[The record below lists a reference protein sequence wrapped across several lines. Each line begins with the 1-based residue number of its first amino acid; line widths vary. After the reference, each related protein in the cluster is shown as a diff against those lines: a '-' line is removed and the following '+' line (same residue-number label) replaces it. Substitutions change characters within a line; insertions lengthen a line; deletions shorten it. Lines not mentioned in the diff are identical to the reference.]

1 MTIDE
6 LYEIGQKFRKNLE
19 EFTAEI
25 HVCGSGGCVSSGG
38 LQLRETLE
46 AACKEQGVT
55 GSVRV
60 ISTGCMGLCGAG
72 PLVGIHPSNT
82 LYANVKPEDAERIVR
97 EHIVNGKPVEDI
109 SYAVDSPFFAR
120 QTRIALKNMGCI
132 DPESIEDYIAHG
144 GYEALAKAITYY
156 TQDGVILEVRSSG
169 LRGRGGAGYPTGL
182 KWSIVRKVK
191 SNQKYVV
198 CNADEGDPGAFM
210 DRAMLEGNPHAIL
223 EGMAIAGYAVGAS
236 QGYIYVRGEYPLAI
250 ERLKKAIKQAE
261 RMQMLGNRIF
271 DSEFNFRIDIRIGA
285 GAFVCG
291 EETALLSSIEGRRGQ
306 PRPRPPYP
314 SQSGLWG
321 MPTLLNN
328 VETYANIASII
339 LNGGKWYAGIGT
351 EKSKGTKVFALAG
364 RIKNTGL
371 IEVPMGITLREIVY
385 DIGGGIPDGGEFKAA
400 QTGGPSG
407 GCIPAQHLDISVDY
421 ESLAQAG
428 SIMGSGGLIVMDK
441 TSCMV
446 DVAKFFMEFCMD
458 ESCGKCVPCR
468 VGTVQLFKILERM
481 TTGKATM
488 KDLTTLEELCDM
500 VKDTSLCGL
509 GQTAPN
515 PVISTLHYFRKEYE
529 DHIIN
534 RRCEAGACPMPRTA
548 EAAMS
553 GTGDTAGGTDGAS
566 SQTPA
571 DETGTAAART
581 QGGGTAVADARNEKQ
596 EKVRKGRS
604 GGTRRKGN

>member
-72 PLVGIHPSNT
+72 PLVRIHPSNT